1 MSAAAQVVVPIR
13 ALCTKCHQQYAASA
27 HEPLLPVHI
36 CPRCFA
42 VDQLLKTAEEV
53 HAQIKRALDEHQSL
67 GARTVAR
74 AALVRLQ
81 ADVQRVRRLA

>member
-1 MSAAAQVVVPIR
+1 MIAAAPKVQGVAAI
-13 ALCTKCHQQYAASA
+13 CTKCRQHYAAA
-27 HEPLLPVHI
+27 ANEPLLPVHV

-42 VDQLLKTAEEV
+42 VDQLLKTADEV

-74 AALVRLQ
+74 SALVRLQ
-81 ADVQRVRRLA
+81 ADVARVRRTA